1 MDDRNLLHY
10 TEQLDPPAENT
21 YECPECGAE
30 ISPGTY
36 LYFND
41 NGDCVG
47 CEECIHTTFA
57 EDYFEEE

>member
-1 MDDRNLLHY
+1 MIELPI
-10 TEQLDPPAENT
+10 EPPEENT

-47 CEECIHTTFA
+47 CEECIHTAFA
-57 EDYFEEE
+57 EEYFEEE